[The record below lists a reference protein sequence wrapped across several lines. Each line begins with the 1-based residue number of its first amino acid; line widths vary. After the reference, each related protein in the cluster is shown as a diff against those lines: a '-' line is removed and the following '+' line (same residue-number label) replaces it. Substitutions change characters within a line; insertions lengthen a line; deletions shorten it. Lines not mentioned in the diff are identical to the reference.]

1 MEINIPFRI
10 NDLYKYRNLKTE
22 NNRINLEKKK
32 KIFNKI
38 KNIWNKEIN
47 YLLSKDSPL
56 KKAFIKEQL
65 SIKANNDKSRNIKSF
80 SIDNCENNI
89 YTKKY
94 EKKLLI
100 GDENYIKKL
109 KINKYNNLSLN
120 KISKEK
126 EENKNIYNYALNI
139 MNSDFKNKNLKKNQ
153 KIIENENA
161 HIVNLPDV
169 KMSNMPPNSFL
180 DVNKFFI
187 NLNACLEKAYNKYNK
202 ETINK
207 FIKKQKK
214 ILYNNFIKKNHKNKV
229 KIEKGEKT
237 ISYNEKNENSLEKI
251 LKIQPIITNINGNII
266 EYNCSYDKNSI
277 ISNGRF
283 DNHNNSKKED
293 VLNEHKNMK
302 LPNLIKQKLSN
313 SEENRSN
320 FYRKTFNQNYIKINF
335 TDINSP
341 NYIQNKNNLKY
352 LIIKNYTNLETIS
365 QNQNFTKSQSQF
377 SSIKNKNE
385 NDTKKYKLD
394 INNKINILL
403 YDIPPPNF
411 YSKEFYYYNIFPN
424 NCGWLIKKCFS
435 HRTKWKE
442 CHSNQTNLFHFKW
455 KDVITI
461 KDYIDLGT
469 SKKQII
475 NHFENHSCLSNK
487 YKMFYNFAKFCEIN
501 GIDVFKYVPFTITFD
516 YLNYD
521 ELRLYQENFKEIFY
535 NINNYLFEN
544 DSINNQTYNRNKI
557 QYKHLFP
564 LDDPK
569 MGNKFYCEIP
579 KSHYAGKN
587 LWIAKAP
594 NLNRGRCIKIFNN
607 YNEIIQFLNEIKK
620 GNVYQYDNIKEIGYK
635 NEKIEDKKEYIE
647 KKVINK
653 IGDNDNLNTKIN
665 NEKKENNEI
674 SQNNINNKD
683 NDKDGKIQDKNEKGD
698 YQSDIIIIQKYI
710 EKPFLYNGRKF
721 DIRIW
726 VLISHKMDV
735 YIFKEGHL
743 KASSV
748 NYNINNNN
756 SFIHLTNYSLQKYN
770 ENFSKYE
777 TGNEISFKIFQ
788 QYLNT
793 LGEGKVFNFR
803 ELIFPKFKNI
813 IELTTKSSKNL
824 INQKNKKYCFEIFG
838 YDFMMDEDKN
848 IFLIEINT
856 NPGLEISSEIISI
869 LVPRMIEDSLRITVD
884 ELFDT
889 EYSEEWTEKDGS
901 YISKYHV
908 DGYDD
913 KENMWEFVCNIN
925 KSNDKYICED
935 YYGFGY
941 HKNYKKNKKKSKK

>member
-153 KIIENENA
+153 KSIENENA

-214 ILYNNFIKKNHKNKV
+214 ILYNNSIKKNHKNKV

-320 FYRKTFNQNYIKINF
+320 FYRKTFNQNYIKINC